1 MTLTELRY
9 VVALARERHFGR
21 AAASCFVSQP
31 TLSIAVRKFEEKLG
45 VQFFERE
52 PELILTD
59 MGQKLLGQA
68 TYILEQAELLK
79 QMAASANHQ
88 LDIPLKLG
96 VIFTISPYLLPHLIP
111 ALHTHTPSMPL
122 ILEENYTEKLLDM
135 LRHGEID
142 AAVLAEPFHSA
153 GLQTEV
159 LYDEDFMLAAP
170 VTHPWADRDSIDPSE
185 LVSEELLLLSHGNC
199 LRDQILALCENNKH
213 EDKNNEKTTWRR
225 GLQGSSL
232 TTVRHMVASGLGVTV
247 LPASAVYNEESSCL
261 AIIPFTDPSPSRR
274 IVLAWRPQF
283 PRTQAIEHLAQAIR
297 ECGLPG
303 ARPMAK
309 AP

>member
-59 MGQKLLGQA
+59 MGHKLLGQA

-96 VIFTISPYLLPHLIP
+96 VIFTVSPYLLPYLIP
-111 ALHTHTPSMPL
+111 ALHTQSPSMPL

-142 AAVLAEPFHSA
+142 AAVLAEPFHST

-159 LYDEDFMLAAP
+159 LYDENFMLAAP
-170 VTHPWADRDSIDPSE
+170 ITHPWADRDSIDPSE

-199 LRDQILALCENNKH
+199 LRDQILALCEPH
-213 EDKNNEKTTWRR
+213 KNEERPKTTWRR

-247 LPASAVYNEESSCL
+247 LPETAVHSEESTCL
-261 AIIPFTDPSPSRR
+261 AIIPFTEPSPSRR

-283 PRTQAIEHLAQAIR
+283 PRTQAIYHLAQAIR
-297 ECGLPG
+297 ECSLPG
-303 ARPMAK
+303 AK
-309 AP
+309 AIDPNHKK